1 MYVHIY
7 IYEEVTS
14 IKFSPSPLQ
23 FPNNDDSFIICLP
36 KTANVTL
43 QLVHRQHYAGA
54 TRKGVDDSKASSNK
68 DHNCIFIVSLGK
80 RVKEIRTVEWINRNA
95 TNE

>member
-7 IYEEVTS
+7 IYEEETS
-14 IKFSPSPLQ
+14 IKFSTSPLQ

-43 QLVHRQHYAGA
+43 QLVHRQQYAGA
-54 TRKGVDDSKASSNK
+54 TRKDVGDSKAFSHK
-68 DHNCIFIVSLGK
+68 DHNCILNCVIG
-80 RVKEIRTVEWINRNA
+80 
-95 TNE
+95 